1 MEEER
6 IFKAYLRM
14 LFRDLKGLKTALKE
28 KDYAEAER
36 RLDDLIEDTQK
47 GIKD

>member
-6 IFKAYLRM
+6 IFKAYLRG
-14 LFRDLKGLKTALKE
+14 LFRELKGMQTALKE

-36 RLDDLIEDTQK
+36 RLDGLIEDTQK
-47 GIKD
+47 GVED